1 MSNINNHDL
10 FSASLES
17 IETSKRVEKFQRFK
31 NDFLR
36 DCNATLDNAQEWIKA
51 ELPIVTDY
59 IDATAIKDELKQTKI
74 SSRRKHLLSALL
86 FEKCARESI
95 VSNNA
100 PTAAI
105 MAMHMFNHIWQAKV
119 ELYGSLPVAA
129 IASSSSVPINP
140 SPDETYND
148 TREKILTS
156 LIKKGE
162 KLKNDSLIQ
171 KKVEN
176 KEIKKDTTTK
186 SKQDSNNPKAN
197 KPVTNTKKK
206 VDTWAEE
213 IEKEKQRKLFAI
225 SSNKKPSK
233 KTKKSK
239 KSSGGMLSK
248 VATKLPLKRRK
259 KSIPNKQINKQETPS
274 KEYQDD
280 DLYDDP
286 NRSAIMVSPGFSDS
300 IDDSLI
306 QERKKL
312 QADPNESGVT
322 VHKVLKTRAHE
333 KQEPGSNTIIMKLA
347 SGASKRSGAKLS
359 LPEQCQEAINLL
371 TEQFPGYDMVAI
383 RNMAAEKIGVSP
395 QYILNLN
402 ILPEKT
408 G

>member
-1 MSNINNHDL
+1 MSNPDNHDL
-10 FSASLES
+10 FSVSLES
-17 IETSKRVEKFQRFK
+17 IETSKRVEKFKRFK
-31 NDFLR
+31 KDFLR

-86 FEKCARESI
+86 FEKCTRESI
-95 VSNNA
+95 VNNNA

-119 ELYGSLPVAA
+119 ELHGSLPVAA
-129 IASSSSVPINP
+129 ATSNTASVTPAP
-140 SPDETYND
+140 EEAYDD

-162 KLKNDSLIQ
+162 QLKSDSLIQ
-171 KKVEN
+171 KKVED
-176 KEIKKDTTTK
+176 KTTNQDAPSK
-186 SKQDSNNPKAN
+186 SKQTPTRPKTK
-197 KPVTNTKKK
+197 KPITKTKKK

-213 IEKEKQRKLFAI
+213 IEKDKQRKLSAI
-225 SSNKKPSK
+225 SSNKKSSK
-233 KTKKSK
+233 KARKSK
-239 KSSGGMLSK
+239 KNSGSVLSR

-259 KSIPNKQINKQETPS
+259 KSNADKVANKQGSASEN
-274 KEYQDD
+274 YQDD

-306 QERKKL
+306 QERKNL
-312 QADPNESGVT
+312 QTDPNASGVT
-322 VHKVLKTRAHE
+322 VHKVLKTRKRE
-333 KQEPGSNTIIMKLA
+333 KQDPGSNTIIMKLA
-347 SGASKRSGAKLS
+347 SASSKRPGAKLS
-359 LPEQCQEAINLL
+359 LPEQCQEAINIL

-383 RNMAAEKIGVSP
+383 RNMAAEKVGVSP
-395 QYILNLN
+395 QYIMNLN